1 MYEKDS
7 IKIADTLKFKSS
19 KGNILYGGGGIVP
32 DIFVPLEGNRGE
44 ESIVYIV
51 EQTEI
56 IDHFV
61 FEQLDKSSKDFKNVT
76 YKMFLV
82 KMEKTELYFNAFQKY
97 LENEGV
103 QLNLSKNK
111 LLVKRY
117 ITAEF
122 AKQLYGK
129 QKYYEIILKE
139 DSMVLAVLN
148 QK

>member
-1 MYEKDS
+1 MP
-7 IKIADTLKFKSS
+7 I
-19 KGNILYGGGGIVP
+19 
-32 DIFVPLEGNRGE
+32 EGNRGE

-56 IDHFV
+56 IDDFV
-61 FEQLDKSSKDFKNVT
+61 FEQLDKYSKDFLNVT
-76 YKMFLV
+76 YQKFLDKM
-82 KMEKTELYFNAFQKY
+82 KNNEQYYNAFQIY
-97 LENEGV
+97 LKNEGV
-103 QLNLSKNK
+103 ELNLSKNK

-139 DSMVLAVLN
+139 DPMVLEALN